1 MKKHVKKHHQQ
12 KKFPHCLSSHGC
24 LREEKRI
31 MNEFS
36 VSARL
41 KTKETLRSVPYRDG
55 GENVA

>member
-41 KTKETLRSVPYRDG
+41 KTKETLRSVPCGDS

>member
-41 KTKETLRSVPYRDG
+41 KTKETLRSVQYGDG

>member
-24 LREEKRI
+24 LREEKMI

-41 KTKETLRSVPYRDG
+41 KTKKTLRSVPCGDG

>member
-24 LREEKRI
+24 LREEKMI

-36 VSARL
+36 VSACL
-41 KTKETLRSVPYRDG
+41 KTKKTLRSVPYGDG
-55 GENVA
+55 GENIA